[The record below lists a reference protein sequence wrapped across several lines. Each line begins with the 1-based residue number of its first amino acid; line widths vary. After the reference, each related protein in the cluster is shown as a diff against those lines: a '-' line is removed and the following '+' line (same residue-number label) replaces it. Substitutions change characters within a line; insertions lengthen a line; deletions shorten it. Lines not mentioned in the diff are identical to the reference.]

1 MNSKATFAMV
11 IVLIIAGFAY
21 AATPQKSDDA
31 EVTELKQTVTALK
44 ERVAK
49 LEARVND
56 MATAKPRPINEN
68 IHPLN
73 QH

>member
-1 MNSKATFAMV
+1 MKSKATFAMV

-21 AATPQKSDDA
+21 AATPQKSDDT
-31 EVTELKQTVTALK
+31 EVTELRQTVTALK

-56 MATAKPRPINEN
+56 MSTAKLRPLNEN
-68 IHPLN
+68 IQQPN